1 MESSQSDGNASES
14 GGGTADFGGLP
25 EEDREVLRQVARDSI
40 LHGLSHGRPL
50 AVKPGGYPP
59 PLEAPGAVFV
69 TLKTRGRLRG
79 CIGSYVAR
87 RPLVE
92 DVADNAFA
100 AAFRD
105 PRFPHL
111 TESELE
117 ELTFHISL
125 LTPPIPL
132 EVRDR
137 SELLAALRPGL
148 DGLLMED
155 PPHRAT
161 FLPQVWESLP
171 DPVDFVEE
179 LFRKGGLP
187 RNHWAP
193 TLRFSRYTVQEF

>member
-1 MESSQSDGNASES
+1 MESSQAGGNASES
-14 GGGTADFGGLP
+14 GGDTVEFGGLSQ
-25 EEDREVLRQVARDSI
+25 REREILRQVAQDSI

-50 AVKPGGYPP
+50 IVRPGSYPAL
-59 PLEAPGAVFV
+59 LEEPGAVFV

-105 PRFPHL
+105 PRFPHI
-111 TESELE
+111 TESDLDH
-117 ELTFHISL
+117 LTVHISL
-125 LTPPIPL
+125 LATPVPL

-137 SELLAALRPGL
+137 DELLAALRPGV

-171 DPVDFVEE
+171 DPANFVEE

-187 RNHWAP
+187 RHHWAP